1 MVLAHVLRRRCR
13 RTLSLSLSL
22 LALASGA
29 LLAGGVLAGAAL
41 APTATAAEAGVNL
54 SSLSPGTMQQAT
66 ALGAHWVRVF
76 APWKFF
82 EPSRGVHAANWLV
95 PYDQL
100 LSSLPKGTHAIFD
113 VVGTPAWESGSGA
126 GNAPPSN
133 AADYASL
140 LHFLA
145 QRWAGKVSAYEIW
158 NEEDSSRWWAGAP
171 DPTAYTRLL
180 QAAYPAV
187 KSADPNAEVVL
198 GGLTGNDYSFLQGIY
213 SAGGRG
219 YFDAV
224 GVHTDTACNINSPYT
239 FLRNPDGRLE
249 PDSFL
254 GYREVHATEVAN
266 GDDKPIWMTE
276 TSWRTTSA
284 MCPEGAFAG
293 QKPEGVSEVQQAT
306 YLQQAYHCL
315 AEDPYV
321 QLALWYPLVDEG
333 PVVSGLMHSNGAQ
346 KPAYAAMRSYLEHG
360 DQLTGACGNF
370 AGPKITPYNPHNGQR
385 YTGRL
390 RIKVVASDPVG
401 IRRVRLFDDGHL
413 VRNWVPFLFTHT
425 YPQSTVA
432 SMRWFGAYKLSTGR
446 HVLTIVAID
455 RLENVSSLHLTI
467 VHLREHRRH
476 SGLSHY

>member
-1 MVLAHVLRRRCR
+1 MTKPRALRRSCARLALL
-13 RTLSLSLSL
+13 TTILGGSALGGGL
-22 LALASGA
+22 LAPSAM
-29 LLAGGVLAGAAL
+29 
-41 APTATAAEAGVNL
+41 AAEAGVNL
-54 SSLSPGTMQQAT
+54 NSLTPGTMQQAT
-66 ALGAHWVRVF
+66 VLGAHWVRVF

-82 EPSRGVHAANWLV
+82 EPSRGVHASNWLWT
-95 PYDQL
+95 YDQM
-100 LSSLPKGTHAIFD
+100 LSSVPSGTHVILD
-113 VVGTPAWESGSGA
+113 VVGTPAWESGTSA
-126 GNAPPSN
+126 GNAPPGN

-145 QRWAGKVSAYEIW
+145 QRWAGRVAAYEIW
-158 NEEDSSRWWAGAP
+158 NEEDSSRWWASP
-171 DPTAYTRLL
+171 DPAAYTRLL
-180 QAAYPAV
+180 QSAYTAV
-187 KSADPNAEVVL
+187 KSADPAAEVVL
-198 GGLTGNDYSFLQGIY
+198 GGLTGNDYSFLEGVYQ
-213 SAGGRG
+213 AGGRG
-219 YFDAV
+219 SFDAV
-224 GVHTDTACNINSPYT
+224 GVHTDTACNVNSPYT

-276 TSWRTTSA
+276 ASWRTTSA
-284 MCPEGAFAG
+284 TCSEGAFAG
-293 QKPEGVSEVQQAT
+293 QKPQGVTEEQQAS
-306 YLQQAYHCL
+306 YLQQAFHCL

-321 QLALWYPLVDEG
+321 QVALWYPLTDEG
-333 PVVSGLMHSNGAQ
+333 PVVSGLLRSNGSQ

-425 YPQSTVA
+425 YPTSTVA

-455 RLENVSSLHLTI
+455 RLENVSSLRLTI
-467 VHLREHRRH
+467 VHLSEHRRRH